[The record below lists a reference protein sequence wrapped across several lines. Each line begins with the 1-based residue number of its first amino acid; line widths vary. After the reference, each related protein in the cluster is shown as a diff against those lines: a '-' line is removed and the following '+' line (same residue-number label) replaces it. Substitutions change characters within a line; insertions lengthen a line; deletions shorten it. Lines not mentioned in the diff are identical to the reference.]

1 MDDVYDPSDTP
12 FETVD
17 SMIPQRPG
25 QTPEDRAK
33 DIDNV
38 LTWMRDNGVDVV
50 DDDNANK
57 ITI

>member
-1 MDDVYDPSDTP
+1 VDAVDEPSDTP
-12 FETVD
+12 FEIVD

-38 LTWMRDNGVDVV
+38 LTWMRDNGGDGVV
-50 DDDNANK
+50 MTMQIK
-57 ITI
+57 

>member
-1 MDDVYDPSDTP
+1 VDAVDEPSDTP
-12 FETVD
+12 FESVD

-33 DIDNV
+33 DIANV
-38 LTWMRDNGVDVV
+38 LAWIRDNRVDVV
-50 DDDNANK
+50 DDDKANK